1 MTGPSLLPFNE
12 VWKAL
17 FQLGEIEE
25 TTKVIVYELRLP
37 MAIMALVV
45 GAALVLAELKFKLCL
60 IIQWQALIHWV

>member
-45 GAALVLAELKFKLCL
+45 GAALGVGGAE
-60 IIQWQALIHWV
+60 IQTLLNNPMASPYTLV